1 MTKRELKEL
10 KLTERQLR
18 YFVGRLA
25 GKSKLQAALD
35 AGYSRHSGCN
45 AAYNIERRGRGGDPS
60 IRKVLDFLERKQA
73 GKIQASQ
80 ILDMLDRQQGRNG
93 AEAKSATKVQP
104 HQ

>member
-1 MTKRELKEL
+1 MTKQEPKEL

-25 GKSKLQAALD
+25 GKSKLQAALA
-35 AGYSRHSGCN
+35 AGYSRHSAIN

-73 GKIQASQ
+73 RK
-80 ILDMLDRQQGRNG
+80 ILDFLDRQQARNG
-93 AEAKSATKVQP
+93 AEPKNATEVQP
-104 HQ
+104 DQ